1 MSAFPRVTS
10 VQEMIKSSRLK
21 ALKKLKVKTM
31 KKKHVMREQSK
42 VESDFFEEKKK
53 QNQTFNYELKRR
65 EARVL
70 LSLVSAKKYLL
81 MKDVP
86 AAVSTLREAFDLLS
100 AELDK
105 KVLECHEVFHHSK
118 VLLEMVRLIYSNLD
132 KDLNIGTLILMY
144 S

>member
-10 VQEMIKSSRLK
+10 VQEMIKSSRLN

-31 KKKHVMREQSK
+31 KKKNVMREQSK

-132 KDLNIGTLILMY
+132 KDLNIGTLILM
-144 S
+144 